1 MPVRRFRALRRLP
14 VLALP
19 VLAACGGGAAEEAGS
34 DATVP
39 AADAGAAPPAASP
52 TAPAAAADGA
62 ADPCALLTLDEVRDA
77 AGVEAPEGSSTTSG
91 EARVCTW
98 IDLGGHSAVV
108 QVHPTA
114 DWYDRSRDAFELQYG
129 GTAEDALGI
138 GDDAYRITGTTG
150 PLPTATV
157 GVRRGTTSATVQ
169 VMAMDRDAGTLESQA
184 LELARR
190 LAQKL

>member
-1 MPVRRFRALRRLP
+1 MPVRFSAPRLVA

-19 VLAACGGGAAEEAGS
+19 VLAACGGGDAAE
-34 DATVP
+34 D
-39 AADAGAAPPAASP
+39 AAPD
-52 TAPAAAADGA
+52 APAAAADGA
-62 ADPCALLTLDEVRDA
+62 AAPQAASPAAPAPGDAPDPCALMSPGEVQAA
-77 AGVEAPEGSSTTSG
+77 AGVEAAEGNATTSG
-91 EARVCTW
+91 GASVCTW
-98 IDLGGHSAVV
+98 TDASGRSAVV

-114 DWYDRSRDAFELQYG
+114 DWYDRSKDAFELQYG

-169 VMAMDRDAGTLESQA
+169 VMAMDGAPPTLESQA
-184 LELARR
+184 LELARL